1 MPTSVIFRSLRH
13 AAAASYKLTL
23 EQEMFRRSIRRKIVG
38 IAMGLVVLMVATSVL
53 SMVMAGKVGHLLDE
67 LSNKYIQ
74 AYGDL
79 ARANIRSLE
88 RSLALRRMVIAKMQN
103 PPDEAAY
110 AERLHSYQ
118 QMQNEVEQQADAAR
132 KLIASIIDDPS
143 TPSDNVALTRIDTNI
158 DNAVNELHRHLNQE
172 SGQLLGQLEARD
184 FVEARRTL
192 ARTDQARDE
201 FNQKLDQVRADML
214 GQVDAS
220 AAVVLR
226 NQQHAIVI
234 TIVVTALAA
243 ALGLLFAILVS
254 GGITRPVRLL
264 LEGTREIEAGHL
276 DRSIEVITG
285 DEIGQLSAAFNRMV
299 EQLRHKERIRETFG
313 RYIDPRVVEGLLNQP
328 KLAAAEGQRRVMTVM
343 FCDMKGFTTLS
354 EGMTPQGLV
363 KVMNRY
369 LSTMS
374 EPIRSHGGV
383 IDKYIGDA
391 IMAYWGPPFV
401 EETDEGQFAC
411 LAAVEMIKRIARLR
425 QEVTELL
432 GVRVLPTE
440 CDVRIG
446 VATGEALVGS
456 IGSDIMM
463 NYTVMGDTVN
473 LAARLEAANKLY
485 GSRSLIAEATVA
497 KTDDTIQ
504 FREID
509 RLMVVGQ
516 SQPQAVF
523 ELLGRKD
530 ELTPK
535 QDLLRTRYAD
545 GLAAYRAQHW
555 EKARTAFAAVL
566 EAVPTDGPAMTL
578 LRRIDTLQ
586 QHPPRDE
593 WDGAWRLENK

>member
-1 MPTSVIFRSLRH
+1 
-13 AAAASYKLTL
+13 
-23 EQEMFRRSIRRKIVG
+23 
-38 IAMGLVVLMVATSVL
+38 MGLVILMVATSVL
-53 SMVMAGKVGHLLDE
+53 SMVMASKVGHLLDE
-67 LSNKYIQ
+67 LSNKYIP
-74 AYGDL
+74 AYAHL

-88 RSLALRRMVIAKMQN
+88 RSLAMRRMVIAKMQN
-103 PPDEAAY
+103 PPDEASFT
-110 AERLHSYQ
+110 ERLQIYQ
-118 QMQNEVEQQADAAR
+118 QTQNKVEEEGDAAR
-132 KLIASIIDDPS
+132 KLIASIIDDVS

-158 DNAVNELHRHLNQE
+158 DNAVNELHRHLDRENA
-172 SGQLLGQLEARD
+172 QLMSQLEAKD
-184 FVEARRTL
+184 FVEARNTL
-192 ARTDQARDE
+192 TRTDQARDE
-201 FNQKLDQVRADML
+201 FNQRIDQIRADML
-214 GQVDAS
+214 AQVNAS
-220 AAVVLR
+220 ASVVLR
-226 NQQHAIVI
+226 NQQHAILI

-264 LEGTREIEAGHL
+264 LEGTREVEAGHL
-276 DRSIEVITG
+276 DRSIEVITR
-285 DEIGQLSAAFNRMV
+285 DEIGQLSAAFNRMI

-313 RYIDPRVVEGLLNQP
+313 RYIDPRVVEGLINQP
-328 KLAAAEGQRRVMTVM
+328 KLAAAEGQRRVMTIM

-374 EPIRSHGGV
+374 EPIRRHGGV

-411 LAAVEMIKRIARLR
+411 LAASEMIKRIAPLR
-425 QEVTELL
+425 EEVTELL
-432 GVRVLPTE
+432 GVRVIPTE

-456 IGSDIMM
+456 IGSEIMM

-485 GSRSLIAEATVA
+485 GSRSLIAAATVA

-516 SQPQAVF
+516 TQPQAVF

-545 GLAAYRAQHW
+545 GLLAYRAQRW
-555 EKARTAFAAVL
+555 EQARAAFRAVL
-566 EAVPTDGPAMTL
+566 EAVPTDGPSATL
-578 LRRIDTLQ
+578 LSRIDHLQ
-586 QHPPRDE
+586 DHPPNAD
-593 WDGAWRLENK
+593 WDGAWRLESK

>member
-1 MPTSVIFRSLRH
+1 
-13 AAAASYKLTL
+13 
-23 EQEMFRRSIRRKIVG
+23 
-38 IAMGLVVLMVATSVL
+38 MGLVILMVATSVL

-74 AYGDL
+74 AYGYL
-79 ARANIRSLE
+79 ARANIQSLE
-88 RSLALRRMVIAKMQN
+88 RSLALRRMAMAKMQN
-103 PPDEAAY
+103 PPDEASY
-110 AERLHSYQ
+110 TERLQTYQ
-118 QMQNEVEQQADAAR
+118 QTENKIEEATNAAR
-132 KLIASIIDDPS
+132 KLIASIIDDVS

-158 DNAVNELHRHLNQE
+158 DNAVNDLNRHLNQE
-172 SGQLLGQLEARD
+172 SAQLLSQLESKD
-184 FVEARRTL
+184 FAEARRTL
-192 ARTDQARDE
+192 ARTDQVRDE
-201 FNQKLDQVRADML
+201 FNQKLDQIRAEML
-214 GQVDAS
+214 SQVNAS
-220 AAVVLR
+220 ASLVLR
-226 NQQHAIVI
+226 NQQHAILI
-234 TIVVTALAA
+234 TTVVTALAA

-264 LEGTREIEAGHL
+264 LEGTREVEAGHL
-276 DRSIEVITG
+276 ERSIEVVTA

-313 RYIDPRVVEGLLNQP
+313 RYIDPRVVEGLINQP
-328 KLAAAEGQRRVMTVM
+328 KLAAAEGQRRVMTIM

-374 EPIRSHGGV
+374 EPIRRHGGV

-411 LAAVEMIKRIARLR
+411 LAAIEMITRIGPLR
-425 QEVTELL
+425 KEVTELL

-446 VATGEALVGS
+446 IATGEALVGS
-456 IGSDIMM
+456 IGSEIMM

-497 KTDDTIQ
+497 KTDETIQ

-516 SQPQAVF
+516 TQPQAAF

-535 QDLLRTRYAD
+535 QELLRTRYAD
-545 GLAAYRAQHW
+545 GLLAYRAQRW
-555 EKARTAFAAVL
+555 DKARAAFNAVL
-566 EAVPTDGPAMTL
+566 EAVPTDGPSITL
-578 LRRIDTLQ
+578 LRRIDHLQ
-586 QHPPRDE
+586 EHPPAPD
-593 WDGAWRLENK
+593 WDGSWRLENK

>member
-1 MPTSVIFRSLRH
+1 
-13 AAAASYKLTL
+13 
-23 EQEMFRRSIRRKIVG
+23 
-38 IAMGLVVLMVATSVL
+38 MGLVILMVATSVL
-53 SMVMAGKVGHLLDE
+53 SMVMASKVGHLLDE
-67 LSNKYIQ
+67 LSNKYIP
-74 AYGDL
+74 AYGHL

-88 RSLALRRMVIAKMQN
+88 RSLAMRRMVIAKMQN
-103 PPDEAAY
+103 PPDEASFT
-110 AERLHSYQ
+110 ERLQIYQ
-118 QMQNEVEQQADAAR
+118 QTQNKVEEEADAAR
-132 KLIASIIDDPS
+132 KLIASIIDDVS

-158 DNAVNELHRHLNQE
+158 DNAVNELHRHLDRENA
-172 SGQLLGQLEARD
+172 QLMSQLEAKD
-184 FVEARRTL
+184 FVEARNTL
-192 ARTDQARDE
+192 TRTDQARDE
-201 FNQKLDQVRADML
+201 FNQRIDQIRADML
-214 GQVDAS
+214 AQVNAS
-220 AAVVLR
+220 ASVVLR
-226 NQQHAIVI
+226 NQQHAILI

-264 LEGTREIEAGHL
+264 LEGTREVEAGHL
-276 DRSIEVITG
+276 DRSIEVITR
-285 DEIGQLSAAFNRMV
+285 DEIGQLSAAFNRMI

-313 RYIDPRVVEGLLNQP
+313 RYIDPRVVEGLINQP
-328 KLAAAEGQRRVMTVM
+328 KLAAAEGQRRVMTIM

-374 EPIRSHGGV
+374 EPIRRHGGV

-411 LAAVEMIKRIARLR
+411 LAASEMIKRIGPLR
-425 QEVTELL
+425 EEVTELL
-432 GVRVLPTE
+432 GVRVIPTE

-456 IGSDIMM
+456 IGSEIMM

-485 GSRSLIAEATVA
+485 GSRSLIAAATVA

-509 RLMVVGQ
+509 RLMVAGQ
-516 SQPQAVF
+516 TQPQAVF

-545 GLAAYRAQHW
+545 GLLAYRAQRW
-555 EKARTAFAAVL
+555 EQARAAFRAVL
-566 EAVPTDGPAMTL
+566 EAVPTDGPSATL
-578 LRRIDTLQ
+578 LSRIDHLQ
-586 QHPPRDE
+586 EHPPSAD